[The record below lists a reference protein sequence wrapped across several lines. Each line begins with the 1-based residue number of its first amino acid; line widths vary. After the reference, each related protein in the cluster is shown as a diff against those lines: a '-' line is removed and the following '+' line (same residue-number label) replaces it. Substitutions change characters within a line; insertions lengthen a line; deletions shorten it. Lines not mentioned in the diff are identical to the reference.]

1 MTAEFLKDYLP
12 IVLFLIIAFGLSC
25 AFITINFILAPK
37 HPDPEKLLAAH
48 RAGIKEV
55 LIPKENE
62 KDLVDMPKKIID
74 EIKITPVEFADEVL
88 KIALTKE
95 LKKTEWVE
103 VDISKK
109 DDKSQASIQ

>member
-1 MTAEFLKDYLP
+1 MTGEITLRG
-12 IVLFLIIAFGLSC
+12 IVLQIGGL
-25 AFITINFILAPK
+25 K
-37 HPDPEKLLAAH
+37 EKLLAAH
-48 RAGIKEV
+48 RAGIKQV

-74 EIKITPVEFADEVL
+74 DIKITPVEYADQVI

-95 LKKTEWVE
+95 LKPTEWVE
-103 VDISKK
+103 VEISKK